1 MNTRKGRP
9 WILPG
14 LAAALVATVL
24 VAGCGGNGS
33 DATPDTGE
41 VVVGITDAAGDF
53 VRYELDVVSLALT
66 RANGTEVETIPLET
80 RIDFADLTDLTEFL
94 TAATVPSGSYVAG
107 SLRVDYTDAT
117 IWVEGEDGEPV
128 EARAVDGDGQPLGA
142 LDLAV
147 HLSDRNRLVVAPGI
161 PAHMTLD
168 FDLAATHEVDLGAV
182 PPQVT
187 VDPVLVA
194 DVDLER
200 PKPHRVRGPL
210 VETDEDTQTFVI
222 AIRPHW
228 FRNPDLGRLLVST
241 TAETVYEVDGVSAR
255 GDAGF
260 DLLAGKPSGTAVV
273 AVGDL
278 DPTSRSFRASEVYA
292 GSSVPGGELDVF
304 TGVVMA
310 RSGDTLTVD
319 GATLDRDGALYLGR
333 TVTVPLAEGTR
344 VTRQGDPD
352 GGHGSG
358 EISVGQRVRVF
369 GTYDPATDTLT
380 PSLVRLL
387 ITRIAGTVAEVTPAS
402 GETDGELVLALQHI
416 QGRSPNRFSF
426 DGTGATTEDDAD
438 PLAYQTNTGPLSLA
452 SVDVADPVRVFGF
465 VTPFGAAPPDFDAV
479 SVADAS
485 GAVARMR
492 VVWMEP
498 DSGALTAGA
507 DDLVLDLTHAGPLHH
522 VFRNG
527 IASELSP
534 DPAPVVAPEHP
545 DRGVFALK
553 RGRPTTVY
561 TRFADFSAALQ
572 SALDDGA
579 SPTFL
584 GALGAFDQATQAF
597 TARRIV
603 VRLR

>member
-1 MNTRKGRP
+1 MNARKARP
-9 WILPG
+9 WTLLG
-14 LAAALVATVL
+14 LVAGLVATVL
-24 VAGCGGNGS
+24 AAGCGGNAS
-33 DATPDTGE
+33 DATSDSGE

-53 VRYELDVVSLALT
+53 VRYELEVVSLSLT

-80 RIDFADLTDLTEFL
+80 RIDFADLVDLTEFL
-94 TAATVPSGSYVAG
+94 TAATVPSGAYVAG
-107 SLRVDYTDAT
+107 SLLVDYSDAA

-142 LDLAV
+142 LALEV
-147 HLSDRNRLVVAPGI
+147 HLSDRNRLVVAPGL

-168 FDLAATHEVDLGAV
+168 FDLAATHEVDLGTD

-210 VETDEDTQTFVI
+210 IGVDEDARTFTI

-228 FRNPDLGRLLVST
+228 FRNPDLGRLRVST
-241 TAETVYEVDGVSAR
+241 SAETVYEVDGRSAQ

-260 DLLAGKPSGTAVV
+260 EFLSEKPSGTAVV

-278 DPTSRSFRASEVYA
+278 DPDSRSFRASEVYA
-292 GSSVPGGELDVF
+292 GSSVPGGERDVL
-304 TGVVMA
+304 TGVVLA

-333 TVTVPLAEGTR
+333 VVTVSLAEDTR
-344 VTRQGDPD
+344 VTRQGDPG
-352 GGHGSG
+352 GGHGPG

-369 GTYDPATDTLT
+369 GTFDPDADTLDPA
-380 PSLVRLL
+380 LVRLL
-387 ITRIAGTVAEVTPAS
+387 VTRIAGTVAGATPPS
-402 GETDGELVLALQHI
+402 GESDGQLVLTLQHI
-416 QGRSPNRFSF
+416 QGRSPDRFSF
-426 DGTGATTEDDAD
+426 DGTGATAEDDAD
-438 PLAYQTNTGPLSLA
+438 PLAYQANTGPLSLA
-452 SVDVADPVRVFGF
+452 SVAVADPVRVFGF
-465 VTPFGAAPPDFDAV
+465 ATPFGAAPPDFDAT

-485 GAVARMR
+485 EAVARMR
-492 VVWMEP
+492 VVWTEP
-498 DSGALTAGA
+498 DSGAIAAGT
-507 DDLVLDLTHAGPLHH
+507 DDLVLDLTHAGALHH

-527 IASELSP
+527 IASELSAE
-534 DPAPVVAPEHP
+534 PAPTVAPEAP

-561 TRFADFSAALQ
+561 TRFAEFSAALQ
-572 SALDDGA
+572 AALDDGA

-584 GALGAFDQATQAF
+584 GAFGEFDQATQAL